1 MAHHESSV
9 KRKIQS
15 TKCLHKKIGIRNL
28 AAHLKALEQKE
39 SNIFKMSTWQEIVKL
54 RAEINQAEIKR
65 TTQRINQTRNWFFE
79 KKPAR

>member
-15 TKCLHKKIGIRNL
+15 TKCLHKEIGIRNL

-54 RAEINQAEIKR
+54 RAEINQVQTKR
-65 TTQRINQTRNWFFE
+65 TIQ
-79 KKPAR
+79 